1 MPAVQ
6 DWQRN
11 RQMWIRILEKQ
22 TGESLEAW
30 NRRLAR
36 QRLRDESSLRAWL
49 SRQGVKGYAQSLL
62 VMEQFGYPDF
72 ILATA
77 DQLIEQQYADR
88 RELLPIYNVII
99 EAASA
104 AGEVTIQARKT
115 YVSLLTPR
123 RTFARVQPTTKTRL
137 DLGLRLESVKAA
149 AACNHRRF
157 TRQCD
162 FRSASPHPTRWI
174 LKSQAGCAKRTRRIP
189 DPRYR
194 YWPGADK
201 WANQSTIS
209 ASSRSSGKPA

>member
-22 TGESLEAW
+22 TGEGLEAW

-36 QRLRDESSLRAWL
+36 QRLGDESSLRVWL

-72 ILATA
+72 VLATA

-88 RELLPIYNVII
+88 RELLPIYNAII
-99 EAASA
+99 EAAGA
-104 AGEVTIQARKT
+104 VGHVMIQARKT
-115 YVSLLTPR
+115 FVSLVTRR

-137 DLGLRLESVKAA
+137 DLGLRLDSVKPDGRLQPSKIHETMRLQISLTAPD
-149 AACNHRRF
+149 
-157 TRQCD
+157 QVD
-162 FRSASPHPTRWI
+162 SEVVRW
-174 LKSQAGCAKRTRRIP
+174 LHKAYAENS
-189 DPRYR
+189 
-194 YWPGADK
+194 
-201 WANQSTIS
+201 
-209 ASSRSSGKPA
+209 